1 MDKLKITEEDLSLP
15 QASHQAITDT
25 APEGIADGDNPGATD
40 NLPLRTRLALA
51 PLIVLLPVLC
61 LVTIVGRVAMSEK
74 STEARAAWLKYTGT
88 LLVISSLLSCVAG
101 VILYAR
107 IDRVPT
113 AEQPG
118 PESPV
123 EATSRTLSKLSDLPQ
138 LDNQPIAADV
148 AETRL
153 KPLVFVVA
161 QPDEPPVDV
170 LDKLPKDKFGTASLL
185 YVNATSAL
193 LVTSKYL
200 VEPAGGTKA
209 GYLYSPAGHAPAE
222 VVARHNTLDLAL
234 LRIELRGQESLH
246 VQPVRNAT
254 TLVNDETVYSL
265 GHPDGQFYTFNSGT
279 GTPAD
284 ANNRVPLDWTVKPG
298 SFGAPIYDSAGR
310 LIALAAAQQ
319 QDQLGLSTSAI
330 NASVLLE
337 INGWTFASGQRRYY
351 DEYIAN
357 PKIRAPAQPN

>member
-15 QASHQAITDT
+15 QASHQAIADT
-25 APEGIADGDNPGATD
+25 APEGLVDGDNPGAVD
-40 NLPLRTRLALA
+40 NLPLRTRLAMA
-51 PLIVLLPVLC
+51 PLIALLPVLC

-74 STEARAAWLKYTGT
+74 STEAHAAWLKYTGT
-88 LLVISSLLSCVAG
+88 LLVISSLLTCVGG

-107 IDRVPT
+107 TDRAP
-113 AEQPG
+113 AAKQPD
-118 PESPV
+118 PEPPV
-123 EATSRTLSKLSDLPQ
+123 ATTSRTLSKLSDLPQ
-138 LDNQPIAADV
+138 LDNQPIAVEV
-148 AETRL
+148 AEAKL

-161 QPDEPPVDV
+161 QPGEPPADA
-170 LDKLPKDKFGTASLL
+170 LNKLTRDKIGPASLL

-193 LVTSKYL
+193 LVTSKHL
-200 VEPAGGTKA
+200 VKPAGGTKT
-209 GYLYSPAGHAPAE
+209 GYLYTPTGHAPVE
-222 VVARHNTLDLAL
+222 VVARHNILDLAL
-234 LRIELRGQESLH
+234 LRIELRGQESLY
-246 VQPVRNAT
+246 VQPIRNAT
-254 TLVNDETVYSL
+254 ALLNDETVYSL
-265 GHPDGQFYTFNSGT
+265 GHPEGQFYTFNSGT

-284 ANNRVPLDWTVKPG
+284 ANNRVPLDWAMKSG

-319 QDQLGLSTSAI
+319 QDQLGPSTSAI

-357 PKIRAPAQPN
+357 PKSRAPAQPN

>member
-1 MDKLKITEEDLSLP
+1 
-15 QASHQAITDT
+15 
-25 APEGIADGDNPGATD
+25 PEGIADGDNPGATD

-200 VEPAGGTKA
+200 VEPAGGTK
-209 GYLYSPAGHAPAE
+209 
-222 VVARHNTLDLAL
+222 
-234 LRIELRGQESLH
+234 
-246 VQPVRNAT
+246 
-254 TLVNDETVYSL
+254 
-265 GHPDGQFYTFNSGT
+265 
-279 GTPAD
+279 
-284 ANNRVPLDWTVKPG
+284 
-298 SFGAPIYDSAGR
+298 
-310 LIALAAAQQ
+310 
-319 QDQLGLSTSAI
+319 
-330 NASVLLE
+330 
-337 INGWTFASGQRRYY
+337 
-351 DEYIAN
+351 
-357 PKIRAPAQPN
+357 